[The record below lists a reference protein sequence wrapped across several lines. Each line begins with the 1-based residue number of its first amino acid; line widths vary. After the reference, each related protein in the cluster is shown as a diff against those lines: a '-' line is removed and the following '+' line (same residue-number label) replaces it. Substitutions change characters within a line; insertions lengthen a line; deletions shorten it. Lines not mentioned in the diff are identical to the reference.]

1 MNVNCIYFS
10 IERYKKNCYTVI
22 VIYLRGIMRK
32 FCVLLVCLI
41 IPPMLM
47 SACNSTPNNSIV
59 NAQRRFAKYLPD
71 SNTKEKNSSTGEF
84 IDLSEGPKL
93 KYDAKLGPSDINFD
107 FKINTRY

>member
-1 MNVNCIYFS
+1 
-10 IERYKKNCYTVI
+10 
-22 VIYLRGIMRK
+22 MRK

-41 IPPMLM
+41 IPLMLM

-59 NAQRRFAKYLPD
+59 NAQRRFAKYLLD

-93 KYDAKLGPSDINFD
+93 KYDAKLGPSDINFN